1 MSDQTN
7 YKQEAEQALEELEK
21 TLQGILRQERLI
33 CHYAK
38 YVNPDEPETM
48 AELQAG
54 IEKIK
59 AFNEEHKEARKAYE
73 LEDAARNCE

>member
-1 MSDQTN
+1 MSDQTK
-7 YKQEAEQALEELEK
+7 YEQEAEQALEELEN
-21 TLQGILRQERLI
+21 TLNGILLQERLI

-38 YVNPDEPETM
+38 YVNPDNLEKM

-59 AFNEEHKEARKAYE
+59 TFNEEHKEARKAYE
-73 LEDAARNCE
+73 LQNAARNCE